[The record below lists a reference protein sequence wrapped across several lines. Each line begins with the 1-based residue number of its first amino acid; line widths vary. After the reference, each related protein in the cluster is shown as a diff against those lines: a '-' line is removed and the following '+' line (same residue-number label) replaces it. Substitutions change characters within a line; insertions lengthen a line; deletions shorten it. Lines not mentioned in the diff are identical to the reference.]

1 MLSKRVAHLSGD
13 VMEAD
18 GSLVPRRRAFSLS
31 FGMSGGTSRSVV
43 AHESP
48 LVLKSSSVSSVT
60 SKPVEDFVR
69 CDDTWDLVTGE
80 LMCIPV
86 VTVSFLVRVTHAQL

>member
-31 FGMSGGTSRSVV
+31 FGMSGSASRSIVT
-43 AHESP
+43 HGSP

-60 SKPVEDFVR
+60 SKPAEDFVR
-69 CDDTWDLVTGE
+69 CDDTWDPVVGKLM
-80 LMCIPV
+80 MCIPV
-86 VTVSFLVRVTHAQL
+86 VSFL